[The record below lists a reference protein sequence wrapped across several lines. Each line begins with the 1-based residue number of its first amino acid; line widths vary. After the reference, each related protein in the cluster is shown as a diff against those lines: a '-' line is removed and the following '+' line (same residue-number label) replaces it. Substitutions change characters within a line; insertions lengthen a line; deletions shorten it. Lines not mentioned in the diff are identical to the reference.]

1 MSALRFEQFT
11 DRSNV
16 VYLFPREAVLVANLT
31 YDWRE
36 QRDQLAEAAEAP
48 MALDVPTLPAQ
59 LDILDGIPPLALV
72 LAGIGALIAIT
83 LGVWVVA

>member
-1 MSALRFEQFT
+1 MSALSFEQFT

-16 VYLFPREAVLVANLT
+16 VYLFPREAVLVANMRH
-31 YDWRE
+31 DPFE
-36 QRDQLAEAAEAP
+36 QAEAAEAP

-59 LDILDGIPPLALV
+59 LDILDGIPPLALL
-72 LAGIGALIAIT
+72 LAGLGALAAIT